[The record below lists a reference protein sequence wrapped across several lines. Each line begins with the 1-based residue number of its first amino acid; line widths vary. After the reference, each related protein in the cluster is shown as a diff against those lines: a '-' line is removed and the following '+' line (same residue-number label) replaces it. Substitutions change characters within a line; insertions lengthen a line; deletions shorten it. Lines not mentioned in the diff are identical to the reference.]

1 MDELCRTLRAA
12 RERAGLTIEEISART
27 KIGAT
32 TLRALENGEYERLPG
47 DFYTR
52 TFLRTYAKELQLPPG
67 DVLREYD
74 LVRAPAQPVVADTHA
89 DDIPDADSLY
99 TSWTESAASW
109 RKSNAWPTAVF
120 AALLLAVIAMA
131 WRPGARTPAADPGAV
146 ATTGV
151 TAGVAHHAPET
162 VAPAAVGMS
171 GRTEAVVQASAS
183 ATRGLTVE
191 IHPTADVWVTASTDG
206 TRKVYKLLKAGDH
219 VTVEADREI
228 AFRVG
233 NAGAFAY
240 TINGAPGKPIG
251 KDGEVRAFRIDAKNA
266 GTFTRQ

>member
-1 MDELCRTLRAA
+1 VDELCRTLRAA
-12 RERAGLTIEEISART
+12 RERAGLTIEEFSART

-32 TLRALENGEYERLPG
+32 TLRALESGEYERLPG

-52 TFLRTYAKELQLPPG
+52 AFLRTYARELQLPPG

-74 LVRAPAQPVVADTHA
+74 LIRAPAQPQVADTRA

-109 RKSNAWPTAVF
+109 RKSNAWPTAIF

-131 WRPGARTPAADPGAV
+131 WRPARTPAAEPGAV
-146 ATTGV
+146 ATSGV

-162 VAPAAVGMS
+162 VTPSAVGTSGQIDAAV
-171 GRTEAVVQASAS
+171 AAAASS
-183 ATRGLTVE
+183 TGLT
-191 IHPTADVWVTASTDG
+191 IDIRPTADVWVTASTDG
-206 TRKVYKLLKAGDH
+206 KRTIYKLLKAGDH
-219 VTVEADREI
+219 ATVAADREI

-251 KDGEVRAFRIDAKNA
+251 RNGEVRAFTITPANL
-266 GTFTRQ
+266 GTFRRQ